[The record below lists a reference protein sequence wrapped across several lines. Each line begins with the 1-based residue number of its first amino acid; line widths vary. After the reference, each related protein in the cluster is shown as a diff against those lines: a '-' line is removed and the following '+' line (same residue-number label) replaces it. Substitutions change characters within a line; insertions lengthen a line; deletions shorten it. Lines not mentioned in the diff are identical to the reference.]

1 MCKAPQYL
9 QLMKAGRDRKVKLT
23 RQYFN
28 IKDVLWGD
36 KTSLSDGVLTIC
48 AKELKNQVK
57 GFFKAVEDIDFEIV
71 KPGENARIIHLLDTL
86 QPMYKIEGNGMQYS
100 GFFGS
105 PVTVGEGV
113 TNLLRGFTVMES
125 AALPWDE
132 SSASSGL
139 LYPRDAIMDMTG
151 PIAGFTPFSETLN
164 LVIIYKLAKNKS
176 SIEYDN
182 DIRLIGIKISTYLAS
197 LTKNMLPDESINYS
211 INEVNP
217 ELPNV
222 VLVWQCQNQGPYANT
237 YLYGQSIDNLV
248 PTLLHPNEMLDG
260 CVVSGNYVW
269 PAFKVPTYLHTNH
282 PIVMELYKNHGK
294 TLNFR
299 GIIFCRSHNPT
310 NWHKERC
317 ANFNVKLAK
326 YLNANGLIMAW
337 EGGGNAAVDGMLTIQ
352 CAEKNSIK
360 ASAITFE
367 FGGVDGTEGI
377 LLVDDVPE
385 ADAIISGGSI
395 EKHYELPD
403 VERVVG
409 GEVLRLNKESGGYF
423 PPSDKAIEFEN
434 TTHLY
439 LSGNQSGHGRLFAEA
454 Y

>member
-1 MCKAPQYL
+1 M
-9 QLMKAGRDRKVKLT
+9 KLT
-23 RQYFN
+23 RQYF
-28 IKDVLWGD
+28 IVKDAVWGD
-36 KTSLSDGVLTIC
+36 KTYFADGILTLSRIDL
-48 AKELKNQVK
+48 KEQVK
-57 GFFKAVEDIDFEIV
+57 TLFKAVEDIEFEIV
-71 KPGENARIIHLLDTL
+71 KPGENTRIIHLLDTM
-86 QPMYKIEGNGMQYS
+86 QPMYKVSGNGMQYS
-100 GFFGS
+100 GYFGS
-105 PVTVGEGV
+105 ALTVGDGI
-113 TNLLRGFTVMES
+113 TNLLSGFTVMES

-151 PIAGFTPFSETLN
+151 PIAGFTPFSETFN
-164 LVIIYKLAKNKS
+164 LVIIYKLAEGKS

-182 DIRLIGIKISTYLAS
+182 DIRLIAIKISTYLAS
-197 LTKNMLPDESINYS
+197 LTKDMEPDDSKFYCIDD
-211 INEVNP
+211 IDP
-217 ELPNV
+217 KLPNV

-237 YLYGQSIDNLV
+237 MLYGQSIDNLV

-269 PAFKVPTYLHTNH
+269 PAFKVPTYLHVNH

-299 GIIFCRSHNPT
+299 GVIFCRSHNPS

-352 CAEKNSIK
+352 CAEKNNIK
-360 ASAITFE
+360 ASTITFE
-367 FGGVDGTEGI
+367 FGGIDGTEGI

-385 ADAIISGGSI
+385 ADAVISGGSI
-395 EKHYELPD
+395 EKHYMLPD

-409 GEVLRLNKESGGYF
+409 GDFLRLNKESGGYF
-423 PPSDKAIEFEN
+423 PDAENAIEFEN

-439 LSGNQSGHGRLFAEA
+439 LSGNQSGHSRLFAES

>member
-1 MCKAPQYL
+1 ME
-9 QLMKAGRDRKVKLT
+9 LT

-28 IKDVLWGD
+28 VKDVVWGNE
-36 KTSLSDGVLTIC
+36 TSFANSILTVC
-48 AKELKNQVK
+48 KLDLKDQVK
-57 GFFKAVEDIDFEIV
+57 SLFKAVEDIDFEIV

-86 QPMYKIEGNGMQYS
+86 QPMYKVSGNGMQYS
-100 GFFGS
+100 GYFGS
-105 PVTVGEGV
+105 PVTVGDGV
-113 TNLLRGFTVMES
+113 TNLLSGFTVMES

-139 LYPRDAIMDMTG
+139 LYPRDAIMDMQG
-151 PIAGFTPFSETLN
+151 PIAGFTPFNETIN
-164 LVIIYKLAKNKS
+164 LVIIYKLAEDKS

-182 DIRLIGIKISTYLAS
+182 DIRLIAIKISTYLAS
-197 LTKNMLPDESINYS
+197 LTKDMTPDSSKNFSIDDVDPN
-211 INEVNP
+211 
-217 ELPNV
+217 LPNV

-237 YLYGQSIDNLV
+237 MLYGLSIDNLV

-269 PAFKVPTYLHTNH
+269 PAFKVPTYLHVNH

-299 GIIFCRSHNPT
+299 GVIFCRSHNPS

-326 YLNANGLIMAW
+326 YLDANGLVMAW

-352 CAEKNSIK
+352 CAEKNNIK
-360 ASAITFE
+360 ASTITFE

-385 ADAIISGGSI
+385 ADAVISGGSI
-395 EKHYELPD
+395 EKHYCLPD
-403 VERVVG
+403 VQRVVG
-409 GEVLRLNKESGGYF
+409 GDVLRLNKESGGYF
-423 PPSDKAIEFEN
+423 PPAEKSIEFDT

-439 LSGNQSGHGRLFAEA
+439 LSGNQSGHSRLFAES

>member
-1 MCKAPQYL
+1 M
-9 QLMKAGRDRKVKLT
+9 KLT

-28 IKDVLWGD
+28 VKDVVWGNE
-36 KTSLSDGVLTIC
+36 SSFANGILTVC
-48 AKELKNQVK
+48 KQDLKDQVK
-57 GFFKAVEDIDFEIV
+57 SLFKAVEDIDFEIV

-86 QPMYKIEGNGMQYS
+86 QPMYKVSGNGMQYS
-100 GFFGS
+100 GYFGS
-105 PVTVGEGV
+105 PVTVGDGV
-113 TNLLRGFTVMES
+113 TNLLSGFTVMES

-139 LYPRDAIMDMTG
+139 LYPRDAIMDMQG
-151 PIAGFTPFSETLN
+151 PIAGFTPFSETIN
-164 LVIIYKLAKNKS
+164 LVIIYKLAKDKS

-182 DIRLIGIKISTYLAS
+182 DIRLIAIKISTYLAS
-197 LTKNMLPDESINYS
+197 LTKEMTPDSSKNFSIDDVDPN
-211 INEVNP
+211 
-217 ELPNV
+217 LPNV

-237 YLYGQSIDNLV
+237 MLYGLSIDNLV

-269 PAFKVPTYLHTNH
+269 PAFKVPTYLHVNH

-299 GIIFCRSHNPT
+299 GVIFCRSHNPS

-352 CAEKNSIK
+352 CAEKNNIK
-360 ASAITFE
+360 ASTITFE

-385 ADAIISGGSI
+385 ADAVISGGSI
-395 EKHYELPD
+395 EKHYCLPD
-403 VERVVG
+403 VQRVVG
-409 GEVLRLNKESGGYF
+409 GDVLRLNKESGGYF
-423 PPSDKAIEFEN
+423 PPSEKSIEFDT

-439 LSGNQSGHGRLFAEA
+439 LSGNQSGHSRLFAES